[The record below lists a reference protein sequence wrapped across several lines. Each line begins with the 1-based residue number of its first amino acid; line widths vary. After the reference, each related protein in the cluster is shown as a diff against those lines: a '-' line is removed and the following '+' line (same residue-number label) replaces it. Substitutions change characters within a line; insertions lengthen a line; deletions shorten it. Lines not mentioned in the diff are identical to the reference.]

1 MNPTHRKERI
11 MDNTPCESIY
21 DLWAQEKLRA
31 DAAEKDRDKWQRR
44 YYKLERRIMREFKQ
58 IAREVT

>member
-1 MNPTHRKERI
+1 
-11 MDNTPCESIY
+11 MDTTLGESIY